1 MADAEAKADYAAKA
15 RDKRSAFN
23 VAVADFFHAPNLDEI
38 DLKEYSGAVG
48 ETIRV
53 RVTDDF
59 RVEQVQVSIVNSDG
73 SLVEQGDAIK

>member
-1 MADAEAKADYAAKA
+1 MEKAKWLMPKRKLIMQLKQEINAAP
-15 RDKRSAFN
+15 
-23 VAVADFFHAPNLDEI
+23 DFFHAPNIDEI